1 MRQKATF
8 AILALA
14 TLWLWAATGCRP
26 SGGTAAA
33 TGEPHAQAVGHEH
46 ASHEHEETPGH
57 EQHEAAGETEQSK
70 QEAARAAKEAVEQSK
85 GLLSTG
91 SVEEQLRSIDE
102 MMQALG
108 QLSPA
113 DAEAVVGEL
122 AAFAADRKFNDEV
135 RARAAMAVC
144 QYIGKYKAVDAV
156 APKLASDP
164 SPAVRQ
170 SVAACLTAAAPGPL
184 RDELLKKLLT
194 DTDPGVKSA
203 AVKTRS
209 LLLAAEKAPGALGA
223 LIASLGNP
231 EGDAS
236 AQAAIQLIVKG
247 GDAPQ
252 SVLPY
257 LISAFNE
264 SRNPRQR
271 HSIAT
276 CIAMICAGTNP
287 SQERFAKVTRSTH
300 VYAFRLHPAVREGV
314 PTLIRGLSD
323 PDPYVREICAQG
335 LGYIGD
341 ERAALPLAKALS
353 DKEAS
358 VRRRAAAALATVPA
372 KAAQPALE
380 RVAVKDPDPDV
391 RRYAVEALGWIE
403 DRSVVP
409 ALIAAT
415 RDPSA
420 RVRRY
425 AAAELGRRKAPES
438 LDALLELAKDPDPDV
453 RWQAVMAVGE
463 LRDKR
468 AIDLLV
474 RALDDPA
481 PQVANAAERA
491 LQRLGIARRKE
502 KYLEQS

>member
-1 MRQKATF
+1 MPKQ
-8 AILALA
+8 
-14 TLWLWAATGCRP
+14 
-26 SGGTAAA
+26 
-33 TGEPHAQAVGHEH
+33 PHA
-46 ASHEHEETPGH
+46 
-57 EQHEAAGETEQSK
+57 EAAGHQHEEAGEATGAPEKSKTETAQ
-70 QEAARAAKEAVEQSK
+70 QAVEHGK
-85 GLLSTG
+85 GLLGTG
-91 SVEEQLRSIDE
+91 TVEEQIRAVDE
-102 MMQALG
+102 LVQSLG
-108 QLSPA
+108 QLGKA
-113 DAEAVVGEL
+113 DAEAVVAEL
-122 AAFAADRKFNDEV
+122 ATFAANRSGNDEV
-135 RARAAMAVC
+135 RAHAALAVC
-144 QYIGKYKAVDAV
+144 QFIGQYKAADAV
-156 APKLASDP
+156 APKLASDS

-170 SVAACLTAAAPGPL
+170 SVAAALTAAKPGPV
-184 RDELLKKLLT
+184 RDKVLAKLLA
-194 DTDPGVKSA
+194 DPDPGVKSA
-203 AVKTRS
+203 AVRSRS
-209 LLLAAEKAPGALGA
+209 LILSAQKAPGALGA

-247 GDAPQ
+247 GDSPS

-257 LISAFNE
+257 LISAFDA

-271 HSIAT
+271 ASIAT

-287 SQERFAKVTRSTH
+287 SQQRFARVTHSTH
-300 VYAFRLHPAVREGV
+300 VYAFRLHPAVRDGV
-314 PTLIRGLSD
+314 PTLIKGLSD

-341 ERAALPLAKALS
+341 ERAAVPLAKALS

-358 VRRRAAAALATVPA
+358 VRRRAAAALCTIPA
-372 KAAQPALE
+372 KAAQAALE
-380 RVAVKDPDPDV
+380 RAARKDPDQDV

-403 DRSVVP
+403 DSSVVP

-415 RDPSA
+415 RDPSE

-438 LDALLELAKDPDPDV
+438 LDALLALAKDPSADV

-468 AIDLLV
+468 AVDLLV
-474 RALDDPA
+474 RLLDDPA

-491 LQRLGIARRKE
+491 LQRLGIAKRKE

>member
-1 MRQKATF
+1 T
-8 AILALA
+8 
-14 TLWLWAATGCRP
+14 P
-26 SGGTAAA
+26 GG
-33 TGEPHAQAVGHEH
+33 PHAEAAGQEHAGHEH
-46 ASHEHEETPGH
+46 QEAAGH
-57 EQHEAAGETEQSK
+57 EQHEAAETEQTK
-70 QEAARAAKEAVEQSK
+70 HEAAKAAKETVEQSK
-85 GLLSTG
+85 GLLASG
-91 SVEEQLRSIDE
+91 SVEQQLQSIDQ
-102 MMQALG
+102 MLQALG

-113 DAEAVVGEL
+113 DAEAVVSEL
-122 AAFAADRKFNDEV
+122 ANFAANRSANDEV
-135 RARAAMAVC
+135 RARAATAVC
-144 QYIGKYKAVDAV
+144 QFIGKYKAVDAV

-170 SVAACLTAAAPGPL
+170 SVAASLTSAAPGPL
-184 RDELLKKLLT
+184 REELLKKLLA
-194 DTDPGVKSA
+194 DPDPGVKSA
-203 AVKTRS
+203 AVKSHS
-209 LLLAAEKAPGALGA
+209 LLLAAQKAPGALGA

-247 GDAPQ
+247 GDSPSA
-252 SVLPY
+252 VLPY
-257 LISAFNE
+257 LITAFNE

-271 HSIAT
+271 ASIAT

-300 VYAFRLHPAVREGV
+300 VYAYRLHPAVKEGV
-314 PTLIRGLSD
+314 PVLIKGLSD
-323 PDPYVREICAQG
+323 PDTYVREICAQG

-353 DKEAS
+353 DKEPA

-380 RVAVKDPDPDV
+380 RVALKDPDPDV

-403 DRSVVP
+403 DTSVVP

-438 LDALLELAKDPDPDV
+438 LDALLALAKDPDPDV

-468 AIDLLV
+468 AIELLV
-474 RALDDPA
+474 RCLDDPS

-502 KYLEQS
+502 KYLE

>member
-1 MRQKATF
+1 MKGKLIV
-8 AILALA
+8 AILAIVL
-14 TLWLWAATGCRP
+14 LCFWAVCGCRP
-26 SGGTAAA
+26 SGGGEAAS
-33 TGEPHAQAVGHEH
+33 GEPHAEATGQAGEGAEH
-46 ASHEHEETPGH
+46 
-57 EQHEAAGETEQSK
+57 HEAGGETHQS
-70 QEAARAAKEAVEQSK
+70 QEEAAKAAKETVERSK
-85 GLLSTG
+85 GLLGTG
-91 SVEEQLRSIDE
+91 SVEEQLQSIDQ
-102 MMQALG
+102 MMQVLG
-108 QLSPA
+108 QLSAA
-113 DAEAVVGEL
+113 DAEAVVAEL
-122 AAFAADRKFNDEV
+122 ADFAANRSGNDEA
-135 RARAAMAVC
+135 RARAALAVC
-144 QYIGKYKAVDAV
+144 QFIGRYKAADAV

-170 SVAACLTAAAPGPL
+170 SVAGALTAAAPGPL
-184 RDELLKKLLT
+184 RDQLLKKLLT
-194 DTDPGVKSA
+194 DPDPGVKST
-203 AVKTRS
+203 AVKSRS
-209 LLLAAEKAPGALGA
+209 LILAAEKAPGALGA

-236 AQAAIQLIVKG
+236 AQAALQLIVKG
-247 GDAPQ
+247 GDSPS

-257 LISAFNE
+257 LISAFNT

-271 HSIAT
+271 HSIAM

-287 SQERFAKVTRSTH
+287 SQQRFAKVTRSTH

-314 PTLIRGLSD
+314 PTLIKGLSD

-380 RVAVKDPDPDV
+380 RAAIKDPDPDV

-403 DRSVVP
+403 DSSVVP
-409 ALIAAT
+409 TLIAAT
-415 RDPSA
+415 RDPSE

-438 LDALLELAKDPDPDV
+438 LEALLALAQDPSPDV
-453 RWQAVMAVGE
+453 RWQAVVAVGE

-468 AIDLLV
+468 AVDLLV